1 MASPSRP
8 YLNGPASGFIN
19 NGFGNSLSPQGPMG
33 NRRHSEGDLLEM
45 SSNGPRFNKK
55 PPPSTSRQV
64 MRQGSNDG
72 RSPRRKSY
80 AGMEGD
86 IDAASV
92 VSAKSRNSV
101 GSEDSLTS
109 ASQLANRRKSESSVM
124 PISKTSST
132 ASLVHGDQRRKSSA
146 PSVANSDRRSSV
158 ANGVDSPKP
167 AQERRLSTLSLTG
180 INTGASPFTN
190 IEIPIDLLDSTQ
202 SKLRKLMTPIILLFI
217 VIVIVVSLSVAI
229 YFAVVLKE
237 TQDKQIEFLRAS
249 LQLQIARDKFNR
261 DAEKLSMESI
271 KTDCCKQVD
280 GFYVTS
286 DLVNEFRGCEVSELQ
301 RTRMG
306 LSLYFLNTTSINEDR
321 IMNVLAQR
329 STPENQS
336 IEINGF
342 DVSLSKESR
351 DVSLNFVKKPE
362 SFYGIHSPELKP
374 LDTARSN
381 GPVTL
386 ASVLD
391 VPQTIVTTTTWAS
404 TPTTTAKVTPSSTPL
419 TLPVLSMVLLSQSPA
434 ATEMSSALEPTTT
447 YSVSTDAVSTSPA
460 QTTPLTST
468 SNIATTQLSVEATTS
483 TMTVTTKTIA
493 VTTKSSPMTTTT
505 TSAATPAAIAST
517 TTATAEAGSAMT
529 TVSSFSTT
537 TAEKATAISTT
548 TLSAQ
553 ELNKL
558 CQDNSDLSILT
569 HPSSCTDFIQCEF
582 NQAKT
587 QPCPPGLVFNNTFNQ
602 CVLPDANSSCLPKP
616 CANLNGGYHANP
628 LNCSQYIVCEF
639 GKPVVASCQE
649 ALVWNQEVKNCVT
662 RNDTFQCNSHGIG

>member
-229 YFAVVLKE
+229 YFAVVLK
-237 TQDKQIEFLRAS
+237 
-249 LQLQIARDKFNR
+249 
-261 DAEKLSMESI
+261 
-271 KTDCCKQVD
+271 
-280 GFYVTS
+280 
-286 DLVNEFRGCEVSELQ
+286 
-301 RTRMG
+301 
-306 LSLYFLNTTSINEDR
+306 
-321 IMNVLAQR
+321 
-329 STPENQS
+329 
-336 IEINGF
+336 
-342 DVSLSKESR
+342 
-351 DVSLNFVKKPE
+351 
-362 SFYGIHSPELKP
+362 
-374 LDTARSN
+374 
-381 GPVTL
+381 
-386 ASVLD
+386 
-391 VPQTIVTTTTWAS
+391 
-404 TPTTTAKVTPSSTPL
+404 
-419 TLPVLSMVLLSQSPA
+419 
-434 ATEMSSALEPTTT
+434 
-447 YSVSTDAVSTSPA
+447 
-460 QTTPLTST
+460 
-468 SNIATTQLSVEATTS
+468 
-483 TMTVTTKTIA
+483 
-493 VTTKSSPMTTTT
+493 
-505 TSAATPAAIAST
+505 
-517 TTATAEAGSAMT
+517 
-529 TVSSFSTT
+529 
-537 TAEKATAISTT
+537 
-548 TLSAQ
+548 
-553 ELNKL
+553 
-558 CQDNSDLSILT
+558 
-569 HPSSCTDFIQCEF
+569 
-582 NQAKT
+582 
-587 QPCPPGLVFNNTFNQ
+587 
-602 CVLPDANSSCLPKP
+602 
-616 CANLNGGYHANP
+616 
-628 LNCSQYIVCEF
+628 
-639 GKPVVASCQE
+639 
-649 ALVWNQEVKNCVT
+649 
-662 RNDTFQCNSHGIG
+662 